1 MKLSR
6 SLGTLSKCIMIEEF
20 RESCQTHTP
29 GERTRAMD
37 IKCWRCEATE
47 PERTIKKCVICFKYY
62 CNECQADRNGR
73 TFCSKQCGDF
83 FFFGDE
89 E

>member
-1 MKLSR
+1 
-6 SLGTLSKCIMIEEF
+6 
-20 RESCQTHTP
+20 
-29 GERTRAMD
+29 MD
-37 IKCWRCEATE
+37 NKCWRCEATE
-47 PERTIKKCVICFKYY
+47 PERTIRKCVICFKYY

-73 TFCSKQCGDF
+73 TFCSKQCADF